1 MDLSIQESVWEEER
15 TMKIDEISKIDP
27 KKFTFVQKDSK
38 LHDTKFDTKP
48 IGYFKDAWYRFSRN
62 KGSVIAAVII
72 LCLLIFAIV
81 VPIFSRFNVAYFD
94 TRYSYAMPKS
104 KFLSQFGILD
114 GTKDFKGLNQQSYDY
129 YNAIPGAITKV
140 YRSYEVTDS
149 GRTNTYYDIRM
160 DSYAKVGFATLTL
173 TKDEYEKL
181 VAYEKE
187 TGIQVVYPIVD
198 KNKISSPSYDTDVNV
213 WYKHDTKGKAKLD
226 DNGNY
231 INIFQTATEDNIS
244 TGNFMTVNNDGTLN
258 DQGEY
263 TVKRYITKND
273 GNTYEVRALYSEYYK
288 YIHGFEACFLFGV
301 DSFGKD
307 ILVCLASGA
316 RLSFIL
322 AFSVSIINFILGL
335 IYGSIEG
342 YYGGKIDLVMERI
355 VEILYDIPFLVMAT
369 LFQIYFA
376 RKVGVLPSL
385 LFSFVLTGW
394 IGIAGRTRTQFY
406 RYKGQEYV
414 FAARTLGARDRR
426 IIFRHIL
433 PNALGTIITSAVL
446 LIPGVINSES
456 VLSFLGIVSLQTST
470 TTSVGTMLA
479 NGQSTLSTYPHV
491 IFFPALFISLLMIC
505 FNMFGNGL
513 RDAFNPSL
521 RGSEG

>member
-1 MDLSIQESVWEEER
+1 MDGKWLIHFCL
-15 TMKIDEISKIDP
+15 P
-27 KKFTFVQKDSK
+27 K
-38 LHDTKFDTKP
+38 
-48 IGYFKDAWYRFSRN
+48 
-62 KGSVIAAVII
+62 
-72 LCLLIFAIV
+72 
-81 VPIFSRFNVAYFD
+81 
-94 TRYSYAMPKS
+94 
-104 KFLSQFGILD
+104 
-114 GTKDFKGLNQQSYDY
+114 
-129 YNAIPGAITKV
+129 
-140 YRSYEVTDS
+140 
-149 GRTNTYYDIRM
+149 
-160 DSYAKVGFATLTL
+160 
-173 TKDEYEKL
+173 
-181 VAYEKE
+181 
-187 TGIQVVYPIVD
+187 
-198 KNKISSPSYDTDVNV
+198 
-213 WYKHDTKGKAKLD
+213 
-226 DNGNY
+226 
-231 INIFQTATEDNIS
+231 
-244 TGNFMTVNNDGTLN
+244 
-258 DQGEY
+258 
-263 TVKRYITKND
+263 
-273 GNTYEVRALYSEYYK
+273 
-288 YIHGFEACFLFGV
+288 
-301 DSFGKD
+301 
-307 ILVCLASGA
+307 
-316 RLSFIL
+316 LSFF
-322 AFSVSIINFILGL
+322 ARKSVKTL
-335 IYGSIEG
+335 SIEG